1 MCRSGCPTQ
10 DHYSYADC
18 ARGLQIN
25 VGNLLTKKQQE
36 WNRELDAYEKA
47 RAEGIQPDGTKM
59 HKVEAAKKMS
69 DASGVAYGV

>member
-1 MCRSGCPTQ
+1 MCRSGCPTKN
-10 DHYSYADC
+10 HRSYADC

-25 VGNLLTKKQQE
+25 TGVMLTSGQKE
-36 WNRELDAYEKA
+36 MNRELDAYEKA

-69 DASGVAYGV
+69 DAMGVAYGA